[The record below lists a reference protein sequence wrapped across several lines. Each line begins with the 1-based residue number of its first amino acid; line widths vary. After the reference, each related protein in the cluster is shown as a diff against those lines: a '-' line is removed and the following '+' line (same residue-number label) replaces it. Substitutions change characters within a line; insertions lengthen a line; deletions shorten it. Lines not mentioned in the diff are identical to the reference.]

1 MKQGKKNVFFNQM
14 CKIVDNPYYYENFS
28 KRLICIILHIKF
40 PSLFG
45 GSCLGGNCDREHHP
59 WSFGNRVT
67 FSKIE
72 TLFELFC
79 GVKIM
84 NKNEQ
89 ALLEK
94 PDVKKAEY
102 MKKEA
107 KDVEVFVMGK
117 SYMVPAGLTIMK
129 ALEYAGYRFIRGCGC
144 RAGFCG
150 ACSTVYRLEDEQKL
164 GFDLAC
170 QKLVED
176 KMYLVQLPFV
186 PAAKAEYDIEKLR
199 PDESTLL
206 TMYPEIARCVS
217 CNTCTKSCPQ
227 DIEVMK
233 YIQNAIRGDIAKCAE
248 ISFDC
253 IQCGLCAMRCPADIK
268 HYHVSQLARRLRGKY
283 IDTKSKNLAKRLKEI
298 ENKKYDGE
306 IGKLMKMAKK
316 DIMKMYSNR
325 KIEAEEA
332 AGDIGGD

>member
-1 MKQGKKNVFFNQM
+1 MSKKSQVLLKKQ
-14 CKIVDNPYYYENFS
+14 
-28 KRLICIILHIKF
+28 
-40 PSLFG
+40 
-45 GSCLGGNCDREHHP
+45 
-59 WSFGNRVT
+59 T
-67 FSKIE
+67 
-72 TLFELFC
+72 
-79 GVKIM
+79 
-84 NKNEQ
+84 
-89 ALLEK
+89 
-94 PDVKKAEY
+94 VKK
-102 MKKEA
+102 KE
-107 KDVEVFVMGK
+107 DVETKGGECEVFIMGK
-117 SYMVPAGLTIMK
+117 SYLVPTGLTIMK
-129 ALEYAGYRFIRGCGC
+129 AIEYAGYRFIRSCGC

-150 ACSTVYRLEDEQKL
+150 ACSTVYRLEDELKL

-186 PAAKAEYDIEKLR
+186 PAAKAEYDIEKLK

-206 TMYPEIARCVS
+206 TIYPEIARCVS

-233 YIQNAIRGDIAKCAE
+233 YIQMAIRGDIAKCAE

-268 HYHVSQLARRLRGKY
+268 HYHVSQLARRLYGKY

-306 IGKLMKMAKK
+306 IEKLMKTDKK
-316 DIMKMYSNR
+316 EIMKMYTNR
-325 KIEAEEA
+325 KIEAEEE
-332 AGDIGGD
+332 AGGGEK